1 MAEQERDPR
10 PVGDWDVSEQGEV
23 TDEPDNARADDQSH
37 NREETDEEP
46 NV

>member
-1 MAEQERDPR
+1 MTERPADDGADQPVDEQA
-10 PVGDWDVSEQGEV
+10 
-23 TDEPDNARADDQSH
+23 DNARADDQAH

>member
-1 MAEQERDPR
+1 
-10 PVGDWDVSEQGEV
+10 VSEREADDV
-23 TDEPDNARADDQSH
+23 AEPEADNARADDQSH